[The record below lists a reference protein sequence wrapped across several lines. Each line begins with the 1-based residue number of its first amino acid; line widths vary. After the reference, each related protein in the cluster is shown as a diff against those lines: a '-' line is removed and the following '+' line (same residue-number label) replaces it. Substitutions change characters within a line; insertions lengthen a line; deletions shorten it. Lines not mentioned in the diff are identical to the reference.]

1 MFEPHQES
9 LFPHSTH
16 EPLASRIRPQTI
28 DAIVGQEHLLGKGKA
43 LRRLIDRD
51 DIPSMILWG
60 PPGVGKTTLVLSNS
74 VGFPL
79 LLFACQSLYSA
90 TGIPFICGSVT

>member
-43 LRRLIDRD
+43 RTISARTETWL
-51 DIPSMILWG
+51 
-60 PPGVGKTTLVLSNS
+60 TTS
-74 VGFPL
+74 
-79 LLFACQSLYSA
+79 
-90 TGIPFICGSVT
+90 GSKVIM